1 MLTIVYLADHVWFRV
16 RVVDKVQ
23 GLRGLKISFIDG
35 NYNFHQENT
44 EYLLPNFK
52 FVCSTGNS
60 ATENWYLNLLS
71 HFVHK
76 VYMLHWPD
84 LHATG
89 AVVKVVAG
97 TIQMAQFFLYKH

>member
-1 MLTIVYLADHVWFRV
+1 M
-16 RVVDKVQ
+16 VDKVQ

-35 NYNFHQENT
+35 NYNII
-44 EYLLPNFK
+44 
-52 FVCSTGNS
+52 VCSTGNS